1 MIYAHYTAYV
11 NWLERVYLHL
21 KWPVIINLY
30 SHTLVVYVLGC
41 KEWKVE
47 KHYTIIFCP
56 WATTAYCV
64 MSGRLINFRPEACAR
79 TKSGHGL
86 AHACSC
92 SLGIEF
98 LCWVDCSLKLMTKTS
113 GISGCLTEESCSMSC
128 KDCTGLMPVLRKK
141 FHSKKNHC
149 VTRVC

>member
-1 MIYAHYTAYV
+1 MYLDLKNERWRNIYDHIFAHE
-11 NWLERVYLHL
+11 LQLL
-21 KWPVIINLY
+21 I
-30 SHTLVVYVLGC
+30 
-41 KEWKVE
+41 
-47 KHYTIIFCP
+47 
-56 WATTAYCV
+56 V
-64 MSGRLINFRPEACAR
+64 MSGRFINFRPEACAR

-128 KDCTGLMPVLRKK
+128 KDCTGLMPVLRKL

-149 VTRVC
+149 VTRVCYCCICTSIFKCFTINFFLNFVHFHVF